1 MTDPVYLRVRR
12 SPTRTL
18 VALFVGALLLFA
30 SYDVLA
36 GYWMSG
42 PPEVSEETGE
52 MTTQGLADQRSDRL
66 WGGIFGITGAVVTL
80 GSLLTLVLRPAIVEV
95 HPDRLRLRIGSP
107 FALVDLPWD
116 DMRWIHS
123 GNGLDD
129 ALVPTRLLLVHVE
142 DMTRYPEH
150 PWGATWD
157 GSTLMVDAGSWDLTP
172 EEVVTHAKMA
182 LDAHRRH
189 EAEAAADALQHDMG
203 AASEAMEN
211 PPADDGSVLTDHT
224 VLVAGSPDGPDGSV
238 PAVAPDPGPVE
249 TVAPTEPT
257 DGTPHPSDGEHGS

>member
-1 MTDPVYLRVRR
+1 MTDSAYLRVRR

-18 VALFVGALLLFA
+18 VALFIGALMLFA
-30 SYDVLA
+30 AYDVVT

-66 WGGIFGITGAVVTL
+66 WGGILGITGAVVTL
-80 GSLLTLVLRPAIVEV
+80 GSLLTLAVRPAIVEV
-95 HPDRLRLRIGSP
+95 HHDRLRLRIGSP
-107 FALVDLPWD
+107 FSLVDIPWD

-123 GNGLDD
+123 GNGLED
-129 ALVPTRLLLVHVE
+129 ALVPTRLLLVHLE
-142 DMTRYPEH
+142 DITRYPAH

-172 EEVVTHAKMA
+172 EEVVTHAKLA

-189 EAEAAADALQHDMG
+189 RAEAAAAGGSEQGAPGADGSAPIDGDAVADHAVMTVEAPAGAGHDPATEPIRNDG
-203 AASEAMEN
+203 PADPDAVHDRPDGEAAS
-211 PPADDGSVLTDHT
+211 
-224 VLVAGSPDGPDGSV
+224 
-238 PAVAPDPGPVE
+238 
-249 TVAPTEPT
+249 
-257 DGTPHPSDGEHGS
+257 